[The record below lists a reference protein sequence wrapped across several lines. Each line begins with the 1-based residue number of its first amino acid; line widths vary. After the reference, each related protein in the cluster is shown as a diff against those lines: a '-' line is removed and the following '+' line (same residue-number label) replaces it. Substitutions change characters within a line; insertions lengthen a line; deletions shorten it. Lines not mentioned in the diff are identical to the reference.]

1 MAEENITKWLSE
13 QQDANVQEMKTDLAI
28 INANLCQIRLMQE
41 NPNYRAA
48 WPADKEGVNF
58 LVKFTNSRQQ
68 QDTDSTNILPLVQ
81 RLVLKG
87 IICME
92 LPNND
97 SDIKAYDATL
107 NEIDLPLLT
116 VKDLDDNERKI
127 ADETDTQKKQEL
139 EQER

>member
-1 MAEENITKWLSE
+1 
-13 QQDANVQEMKTDLAI
+13 
-28 INANLCQIRLMQE
+28 MQE

-58 LVKFTNSRQQ
+58 LVKFTNSRKQQ
-68 QDTDSTNILPLVQ
+68 GTDSTNILPLVQ

-127 ADETDTQKKQEL
+127 ADETDT
-139 EQER
+139 